1 MKLSPNGTRVALI
14 ISNNI
19 NSTETLRGLFSQLE
33 EVSIMQLYEL
43 YQNIVIGT
51 SITCV
56 IGLAVAWVFFLSN
69 RGK

>member
-1 MKLSPNGTRVALI
+1 MELSPNGTRVALI
-14 ISNNI
+14 RSNNI
-19 NSTETLRGLFSQLE
+19 NSTETLRRLSSQLE

-56 IGLAVAWVFFLSN
+56 IGLAVAWVVFLSN